1 MTTKERKA
9 NKLLGETSTYL
20 QQHAYNPVQWY
31 PWGEE
36 AIARARKENKPIL
49 LSVGYA
55 ACHWCHVMEHES
67 FEDDETS
74 DLMNAYFINIK
85 VDREERTDIDEIYM
99 KAVQMMTGHG
109 GWPMT
114 VFLTPDLKPFFGG
127 TYFPKENRH
136 GMPAFKKVLAQ
147 IQAAWKN
154 HKDDLLSSAEELT
167 EHIKLTERVKED
179 GTSDKEEEEL
189 ARRDSYLNYGTISSA
204 LEKMLRNFDSTFGGF
219 GGAPK
224 FPHTFALEL
233 ALRSIHRGSQIQES
247 KKAECSE
254 LIETTLNG
262 MAKGGIQDHLAGG
275 FARYSVDRKWL
286 VPHFEKMLY
295 DNALLTRIY
304 LDGHQLTGNHY
315 WLKVAKDI
323 LKFVKNELSTA
334 EDGGK
339 EKYAAFY
346 SSLDAD
352 SEGEEGKYYVFT
364 KKELLDILGQ
374 ADGQW
379 LSQIYGVSEDGN
391 FEHGTSVLHLDKI
404 PPRAQSEFWQKLE
417 DLSQRLL
424 QVRLKRVHPRRDEKV
439 LTSWNSLM
447 ISAYV
452 QGFQVTGESSYKE
465 TAISAMRFILEK
477 LTCDNGQKLLRVWGR
492 SAENKD
498 GISKLDGYLDDYAFA
513 VAALLDLASIDA
525 DPLWLTKACQFA
537 RDMLNKFADGD
548 GGFYYTAKDHESLI
562 VRPRSH
568 FDGSI
573 PSGTSVATMSLFRL
587 AYLTGDKDFDQAAR
601 AVMRLYAPNLTR
613 LSDQF
618 ANLLNCLDFD
628 LSAPREIAVVLPDTM
643 SNEVESQWHNTLK
656 TLMSRYSPA
665 KVVALARESETEKM
679 PGALFKNR
687 TCIDGQPTIYV
698 CRNFACQKPITSHE
712 ELKAE
717 IQNW

>member
-1 MTTKERKA
+1 MATKERKA
-9 NKLLGETSTYL
+9 NKLVGETSTYL

-36 AIARARKENKPIL
+36 AIERAKKENKPIL

-114 VFLTPDLKPFFGG
+114 VFLTPELKPFFGG

-167 EHIKLTERVKED
+167 EHIRLTERVKED
-179 GTSDKEEEEL
+179 SQGDVDEEI
-189 ARRDSYLNYGTISSA
+189 ARRESFLNYGTISSA
-204 LEKMLRNFDSTFGGF
+204 LEKMLRNFDSTYGGF

-247 KKAECSE
+247 KKAECSQ

-304 LDGHQLTGNHY
+304 LDGYQLTDNHY
-315 WLKVAKDI
+315 WLKVARDI
-323 LKFVKNELSTA
+323 LKFVKNELSTEVTA
-334 EDGGK
+334 Q
-339 EKYAAFY
+339 EKYSAFY

-364 KKELLDILGQ
+364 RKELTDILGQ

-379 LSQIYGVSEDGN
+379 LSHVYGVTEEGN

-404 PPRAQSEFWQKLE
+404 VPKADSEYWQRLQKLS
-417 DLSQRLL
+417 DKLL
-424 QVRLKRVHPRRDEKV
+424 VEREKRVHPGRDEKV

-452 QGFQVTGESSYKE
+452 QGYQVTGDAQYKE
-465 TAISAMRFILEK
+465 TAISAMQFILSK
-477 LTCDNGQKLLRVWGR
+477 LTTAGGDKLLRVWGKTEGNR
-492 SAENKD
+492 D
-498 GISKLDGYLDDYAFA
+498 GLAKLNGYLDDYAFA

-525 DPLWLTKACQFA
+525 NPLWLNKACTFA
-537 RDMLNKFADGD
+537 REMLSQFSDGD
-548 GGFYYTAKDHESLI
+548 GGFYYTAQDHESLI

-573 PSGTSVATMSLFRL
+573 PSGTSLATMSLFRL
-587 AYLTGDKDFDQAAR
+587 AAITGDAVFDQAAR
-601 AVMRLYAPNLTR
+601 AVMRLYGPNLTR

-628 LSAPREIAVVLPDTM
+628 LSAPREIAVVLPDQAK
-643 SNEVESQWHNTLK
+643 EEDYGELLR
-656 TLMSRYSPA
+656 TLMNRYAPG
-665 KVVALARESETEKM
+665 KVMALCKESETEKM
-679 PGALFKNR
+679 PGELFKNR
-687 TCIDGQPTIYV
+687 YCIDGKPTIYV
-698 CRNFACQKPITSHE
+698 CRNFACQKPINTLSA
-712 ELKAE
+712 LKAE
-717 IQNW
+717 VLDW